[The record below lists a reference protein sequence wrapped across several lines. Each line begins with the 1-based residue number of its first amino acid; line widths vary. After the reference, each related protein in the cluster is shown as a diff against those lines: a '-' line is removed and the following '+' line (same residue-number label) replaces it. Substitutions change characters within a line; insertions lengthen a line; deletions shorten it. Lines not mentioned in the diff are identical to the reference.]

1 MERKNIL
8 LSAYSC
14 EPGFSSERG
23 VGWNWAVQIAKYH
36 EVWVLTRLTNK
47 VNIEKKIFKEKIENL
62 HFIYFDLP
70 KWMRLWKKGEKGL
83 YIYYTLWQF
92 ASLFV
97 ALKWHRRIK
106 FDLVHYITFGS
117 ILLPTFIFAVPT
129 KFIFGPIGGGGN
141 VPIKFWG
148 ELSFRGKLKELIRH
162 TVQTI
167 YVLNPLFYLGIAKAA
182 LILVRDRE
190 TYEMIPK
197 LFRGKTK
204 IFLET
209 GVPPELME
217 FRKTESRSNEQNK
230 ELTIITVG
238 RFIHSKINVITLK
251 TIEKFKEKYKLPFK
265 VFIVGDGSEK
275 PKLLAYCKNNKI
287 GEYIIFTGWLE
298 RKEVFNLLSQSDI
311 YLSTSFKEGGSW
323 AIFEAIMMEIPI
335 VCLKKGGQDII
346 LDDDNGLKINVVN
359 PQQVIEDLSDRLLM
373 LANDKELRNKIAL
386 KAKKSLKESYTWDKL
401 GKKMVELYGEI
412 TN

>member
-1 MERKNIL
+1 MKLKIL

-23 VGWNWAVQIAKYH
+23 VGWNWSLQISKYH
-36 EVWVLTRLTNK
+36 DVWVLTRLSNK
-47 VNIEKKIFKEKIENL
+47 KLIEKEIEKEKYNNL

-141 VPIKFWG
+141 VPVNFWG
-148 ELSFRGKLKELIRH
+148 ELSLRGKFKELVRH
-162 TVQTI
+162 TVQAI
-167 YVLNPLFYLGIAKAA
+167 YILNPLLYVGIAKAD
-182 LILVRDRE
+182 LVLVRDKE
-190 TYEMIPK
+190 TFAMIPK
-197 LFRGKTK
+197 LFRDKTK
-204 IFLET
+204 MFLET
-209 GVPPELME
+209 GVPPELVE
-217 FRKTESRSNEQNK
+217 FRKTENKSKEQNK
-230 ELTIITVG
+230 ELRIITVG
-238 RFIHSKINVITLK
+238 RFIHSKINLITLK
-251 TIEKFKEKYKLPFK
+251 TIGQFSKKYHLPFK
-265 VFIVGDGSEK
+265 MMIIGDGSEK
-275 PKLLAYCKNNKI
+275 AKLISYCKENELN
-287 GEYIIFTGWLE
+287 EYIHFTGWLE
-298 RKEVFNLLSQSDI
+298 RKEVFQQLSRSDI

-346 LDDDNGLKINVVN
+346 LSDDNGLKINVEA
-359 PQQVIEDLSDRLLM
+359 PQQVIEDLSDSLLM
-373 LANDKELRNKIAL
+373 LANDKELRNRIAL
-386 KAKKSLKESYTWDKL
+386 KAKEALLESYTWEKL
-401 GKKMVELYGEI
+401 GKKMVDLYSEI
-412 TN
+412 EI